1 MQNILLS
8 PPVAFLIFIGLSV
21 GLSALFSRL
30 AARGKD
36 NKKKLDPYSC
46 GETVP
51 ENQGQPE
58 YSQFFHF
65 AFFFTIMH
73 VTVLMIATDVKH
85 ISIVAI
91 LFLVLTVLS
100 LLMLFRREKDDR

>member
-1 MQNILLS
+1 MQDILLS
-8 PPVAFLIFIGLSV
+8 PPVVFLIFIGLSA
-21 GLSALFSRL
+21 GLSALFGRI
-30 AARGKD
+30 AARGRD
-36 NKKKLDPYSC
+36 SKKKLDPYSC

-73 VTVLMIATDVKH
+73 VTVLMIATDVKN
-85 ISIVAI
+85 ISVAAI
-91 LFLVLTVLS
+91 LFLALTALS